1 LPERLIWY
9 VGDREPS
16 ISDVLTIDGIPVDLS
31 AKTVTF
37 KMRALGVTT
46 PLKVNQPV
54 SAKDANGNW
63 RYDWGAT
70 DLDTAGEYLGWLV
83 TTTAGKDDTVQEFS
97 IEVRAHGPLT
107 HAYIELEEFKGTTS
121 LKGQT
126 YADGDI
132 QRAIVAASRGIEK
145 ALHRRFWLDADA
157 AQVRTYTPRQAATLE
172 IDDLVTL
179 TTLKHDADGD
189 GTFEETWTLNT
200 DFVLEP
206 LNAAA
211 ESYPYETIRLNPRGA
226 RFFSCYPRSIE
237 LTGKFGWL
245 TVPDGVKQ
253 LTTIIASRLVQRT
266 RQAPFGIVNIG
277 PDGAAVRAAEIARD
291 PEYAWLV
298 EGLARIQV
306 LA

>member
-1 LPERLIWY
+1 MA
-9 VGDREPS
+9 
-16 ISDVLTIDGIPVDLS
+16 DVLTIAGVPVDLS

-37 KMRALGVTT
+37 KMRALGTT
-46 PLKVNQPV
+46 TLKVNQPV
-54 SAKDANGNW
+54 SFKDAGGNW

-70 DLDTAGEYLGWLV
+70 DLDTAGEYLAWLV
-83 TTTAGKDDTVQEFS
+83 TTTAGKDDTVQEFT
-97 IEVRAHGPLT
+97 IEVRAHAPGT
-107 HAYIELEEFKGTTS
+107 NAYVELEEFKGTTS

-132 QRAIVAASRGIEK
+132 QRGLVAASRGIDM
-145 ALHRRFWLDADA
+145 ALHRRFWPDADA
-157 AQVRTYTPRQAATLE
+157 AQVRYYTPRHGGWLE
-172 IDDLVTL
+172 VEDLVTL
-179 TTLKHDADGD
+179 TTLKVDRDSD
-189 GTFEETWTLNT
+189 GTFEETWVLNT

-211 ESYPYETIRLNPRGA
+211 ESKPFETIRRQPRSG
-226 RFFSCYPRSIE
+226 FSGFPCYPRSVE

-245 TVPDGVKQ
+245 AVPDGVKQ
-253 LTTIIASRLVQRT
+253 LTTLIASRLVQRT
-266 RQAPFGIVNIG
+266 RQAPFGIVAIG

-298 EGLARIQV
+298 EGLGKIQV